1 MKNILAIALSLVTLL
16 AVGQNRSDK
25 IKIEKFKN
33 DYLSGREIFIADTLH
48 TKSALLT
55 RERLSALRRI
65 STFPIDQK
73 VRHDEY
79 YYNDSR
85 ILESN
90 TSYKLP
96 NGELTGVSRKYNR
109 KGELEYVQDHD
120 KGTWVVVRFDNY
132 PYYDILVKIKSKGD
146 SLIEANYGKEFL
158 AKHVVWSPE
167 GSAFYNDEGA
177 GESWYE
183 YQRWKPS
190 QFLLRYSIR
199 LSTEEIY
206 DEQIEV
212 SFDSTGEVI
221 FPFDKFDDVKGF
233 DSAGIGNGLNI
244 SKNDAIEKAKKNG
257 LMETD
262 STKAFTFLTWK
273 YNNEAKKELHNGHFV
288 YSVAIVTK
296 SIHSKLPHNRNRIE
310 YKYDVYSFNPWTGVF
325 LGRQKMKAYEEW
337 EALSGLSTGL
347 MPDE

>member
-1 MKNILAIALSLVTLL
+1 MKNRLVFALSLISFFSF
-16 AVGQNRSDK
+16 GQTRSDK

-33 DYLSGREIFIADTLH
+33 DYLTGRELFKADTLY
-48 TKSALLT
+48 TKSALIT
-55 RERLSALRRI
+55 RERLSALRLI
-65 STFPIDQK
+65 STFPNDRK
-73 VRHDEY
+73 VQHDEY
-79 YYNDSR
+79 YYNDTR
-85 ILESN
+85 VLESSI
-90 TSYKLP
+90 SYKLP
-96 NGELTGVSRKYNR
+96 NKELTGVTRKYNR
-109 KGELEYVQDHD
+109 KGELEYEQDHD
-120 KGTWVVVRFDNY
+120 RGTWVVVRFENY
-132 PYYDILVKIKSKGD
+132 PYYNTLAKIKSKGD
-146 SLIEANYGKEFL
+146 SLIEANYGRDFL
-158 AKHVVWSPE
+158 TRNVVWSPE

-177 GESWYE
+177 GASWND
-183 YQRWKPS
+183 YQSWKPT

-199 LSTEEIY
+199 LSMEEIY

-257 LMETD
+257 LVETD

-288 YSVAIVTK
+288 YSVAVVIK
-296 SIHSKLPHNRNRIE
+296 AIHSKLPHNRNRIE

-325 LGRQKMKAYEEW
+325 LRRQKMKAYEEW
-337 EALSGLSTGL
+337 EAFSGFSTGL